1 MPTPT
6 TLNTAISELLTAYN
20 DLNNSSLDILTSE
33 PSPLEFMR
41 YVSKNRPFV
50 IRGGASN
57 WPATKKWN
65 AEYLV
70 RAMGGNKIQVAI
82 TPCGNADSLVCINA
96 SNGGNNNGEEL
107 RFVKPLEVEEEFSGF
122 LEYVQRQELQRDYC
136 ERTEG
141 GEAGEVKYAQTQ
153 NDNLRNEYLPL
164 FADVER
170 DIAWARIA
178 LAKAPDAVN
187 LWIGNSRSVT
197 SLHKDNY
204 ENVYVQVVGRKCF
217 VLLPPV
223 EAVCVEEKEMRAAT
237 YVRDREGKLVV
248 RDDEGGEMVPTAT
261 WDPDVPAVMAK
272 GLERMSRPLRVTLD
286 EGDMLYL
293 PALW

>member
-1 MPTPT
+1 MPSPT
-6 TLNTAISELLTAYN
+6 SLNTAVSDLLTTYN
-20 DLNNSSLDILTSE
+20 DLNSSSIDILTSE

-70 RAMGGNKIQVAI
+70 RAMEGNKIQVAI
-82 TPCGNADSLVCINA
+82 TPCGNADSVVCN
-96 SNGGNNNGEEL
+96 NEGGNNGEL
-107 RFVKPLEVEEEFSGF
+107 RFAKPLEVEEDFAGF
-122 LEYVQRQELQRDYC
+122 LEYVQRQELQPDYF
-136 ERTEG
+136 ERTG
-141 GEAGEVKYAQTQ
+141 GEVKYAQTQ
-153 NDNLRNEYLPL
+153 NDNLRNEYFPL

-178 LAKAPDAVN
+178 LAMAPDAIN

-204 ENVYVQVVGRKCF
+204 ENVYVQIVGRKHF

-223 EAVCVEEKEMRAAT
+223 EAVCVGEKELRAAT
-237 YVRDREGKLVV
+237 YVRDGEGKLVV

-272 GLERMSRPLRVTLD
+272 GFERMSRPLRVTLE